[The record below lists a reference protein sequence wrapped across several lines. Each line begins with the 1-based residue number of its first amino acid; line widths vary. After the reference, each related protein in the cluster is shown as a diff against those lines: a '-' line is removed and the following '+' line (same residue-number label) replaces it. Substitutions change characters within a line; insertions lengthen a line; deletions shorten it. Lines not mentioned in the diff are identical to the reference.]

1 MLGKMFIMS
10 LKETRVQEVVS
21 SIPSA
26 EEYMTIIFNS
36 YLLSNCNKVWN
47 EKEAGYE
54 SFKKQNFA
62 IVT

>member
-21 SIPSA
+21 SIPTA
-26 EEYMTIIFNS
+26 EEYKTIILNR
-36 YLLSNCNKVWN
+36 YLLSNCIEVWN

-54 SFKKQNFA
+54 SFKKQNFT
-62 IVT
+62 ICT